1 MVKGAY
7 LFCQQ
12 IHEPKGALLGNVQ
25 RNKGAVRFECL
36 LADVKRPG
44 QILHIAGPAVEVDHI
59 IGVLLQL
66 DILDRAEGH
75 HVHAALLCDGTHVT
89 GGLNAF
95 DTAAIDHALEQ
106 AAAAAHGKHALPLN
120 ITEHLLEQAKLTL
133 KQVFILHEPSVVLCR
148 ITVKFRFHCQRVLS
162 DFRISNL
169 RGFFTVVFGSFFLE
183 KLGVYLV
190 DS

>member
-25 RNKGAVRFECL
+25 RNKSAVWLEGL

-44 QILHIAGPAVEVDHI
+44 QVLHIAGAAVEIDHV

-66 DILDRAEGH
+66 RVFDRTEGH
-75 HVHAALLCDGTHVT
+75 HIHPPFLRDGAHVA
-89 GGLNAF
+89 GGLDSLNA
-95 DTAAIDHALEQ
+95 AAVDHALEQ

-120 ITEHLLEQAKLTL
+120 ITEHLLEQAEFTL
-133 KQVFILHEPSVVLCR
+133 KQVLILHEPGIVLCR

-162 DFRISNL
+162 DLKISSPMGSSPLFSSHFR
-169 RGFFTVVFGSFFLE
+169 
-183 KLGVYLV
+183 
-190 DS
+190 

>member
-12 IHEPKGALLGNVQ
+12 IHEPKGALLGDIQ
-25 RNKGAVRFECL
+25 RNKGAVRLEGL

-44 QILHIAGPAVEVDHI
+44 QVLHIAGAAVEIDHI
-59 IGVLLQL
+59 IGILLQL
-66 DILDRAEGH
+66 RIFNRAEGH
-75 HVHAALLCDGTHVT
+75 HVHAALLCDSAHVA

-95 DTAAIDHALEQ
+95 DTAAVDHALKQ
-106 AAAAAHGKHALPLN
+106 AAAAAHGKHAFALN
-120 ITEHLLEQAKLTL
+120 ITEHLLEQAEFTL
-133 KQVFILHEPSVVLCR
+133 KQVLILHEPGIVLCR

-169 RGFFTVVFGSFFLE
+169 RGSLP
-183 KLGVYLV
+183 LSLV
-190 DS
+190 HFPLKSPPQLHPI

>member
-1 MVKGAY
+1 MVKGTY

-12 IHEPKGALLGNVQ
+12 IHEAKCAFLGDVQ
-25 RNKGAVRFECL
+25 RNERAVRLEGL

-44 QILHIAGPAVEVDHI
+44 QVLHIAGTAVEVDHI

-75 HVHAALLCDGTHVT
+75 HVHAALLCDSAHVA

-120 ITEHLLEQAKLTL
+120 ITEHLLEQAEFTL
-133 KQVFILHEPSVVLCR
+133 EQVLILHKPGIVLCR

-169 RGFFTVVFGSFFLE
+169 RGSLPLSLVHFPLKSWVFTSL
-183 KLGVYLV
+183 